1 MPDALVWI
9 LVAGVLL
16 VGEVLTLAAV
26 AGLLA
31 GGALAA
37 FGAALLTDS
46 LPAELG
52 VFAVVSILLLVLVRP
67 IAVRSRQ
74 QRSPAL
80 ASAGIVG
87 TVATVTETVDA
98 VGGQVRLHGEL
109 WRARPEV
116 ESDVIPV
123 GSRVLV
129 HAVHGA
135 TVHIYPVDPLSTAN
149 SPLDPPHHP

>member
-52 VFAVVSILLLVLVRP
+52 VFAVV
-67 IAVRSRQ
+67 
-74 QRSPAL
+74 
-80 ASAGIVG
+80 
-87 TVATVTETVDA
+87 
-98 VGGQVRLHGEL
+98 
-109 WRARPEV
+109 
-116 ESDVIPV
+116 
-123 GSRVLV
+123 
-129 HAVHGA
+129 
-135 TVHIYPVDPLSTAN
+135 
-149 SPLDPPHHP
+149 